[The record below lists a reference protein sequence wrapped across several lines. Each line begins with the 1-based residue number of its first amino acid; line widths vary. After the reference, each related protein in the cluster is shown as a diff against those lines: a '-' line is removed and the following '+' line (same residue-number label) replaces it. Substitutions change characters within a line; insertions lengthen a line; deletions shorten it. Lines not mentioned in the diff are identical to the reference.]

1 MKVLT
6 KYEVFET
13 RELNEVEIYG
23 IEAMLNQYI
32 DDLYEGQ
39 GTLKTGLYYCD
50 GVLHPE
56 TDLHCDE
63 GKIARIGMICNRVVI
78 EIELTDDEDEGT
90 DEFLMYWFDPRAGGF
105 ELYQIEG

>member
-1 MKVLT
+1 MQVLT
-6 KYEVFET
+6 KYEVLET

-23 IEAMLNQYI
+23 IETMINQYI

-39 GTLKTGLYYCD
+39 GTLKTGFYYCD

-56 TDLHCDE
+56 CDLHCDE
-63 GKIARIGMICNRVVI
+63 GKISRIGMVCNRVVV

-90 DEFLMYWFDPRAGGF
+90 GEFLNYWFDHRGLEEVGG
-105 ELYQIEG
+105 